1 MSTKYEVLKTTLKLD
16 LIEKHHMSIYYL
28 LF

>member
-1 MSTKYEVLKTTLKLD
+1 MLTKYEVLKKTLKLD
-16 LIEKHHMSIYYL
+16 LIEKPHMSIYYL